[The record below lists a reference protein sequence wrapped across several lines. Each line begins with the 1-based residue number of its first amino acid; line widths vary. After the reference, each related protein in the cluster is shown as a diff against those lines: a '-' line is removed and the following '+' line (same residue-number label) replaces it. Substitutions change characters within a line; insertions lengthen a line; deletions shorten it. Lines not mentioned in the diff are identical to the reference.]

1 MDTTDQSRIT
11 WYPHVLPRATQK
23 ALKHCAEDAWFRTA
37 PWYLASGTALALQV
51 GHRKSFDLDFF
62 TQEKEFGQ
70 QSIAAHFPTDL
81 WKTERTYQG
90 TLFGELAGAK
100 VSFIAY
106 PFFTPRLPFIPYGT
120 IHVLQ
125 PRDIGV
131 MKILAMSQRGRKR
144 DFLDLYWLS
153 HNVETLSWF
162 IGQLKDQ
169 IPDVAHDYHHIIK
182 ALTYFDDAEKD
193 EMPEL
198 NFRIDW
204 RTIKKFFQDEAKKLA
219 RDLLGIQ

>member
-1 MDTTDQSRIT
+1 MDASDGNNLT
-11 WYPHVLPRATQK
+11 WYLDTLPRTTRK
-23 ALKHCAEDAWFRTA
+23 ALEQCAVDTWFSDAS
-37 PWYLASGTALALQV
+37 WYLAGGTALALQV

-62 TQEKEFGQ
+62 TGDKEFNQ
-70 QSIAAHFPTDL
+70 QAIAAHFPSEL
-81 WKTERTYQG
+81 WKTERVYPG

-106 PFFTPRLPFIPYGT
+106 PFFKSHQPLASYGT
-120 IHVLQ
+120 IRILA

-144 DFLDLYWLS
+144 DFIDLYWLC
-153 HNVETLSWF
+153 HHVEKLTWF

-182 ALTYFDDAEKD
+182 SFTYFDDAEKD
-193 EMPEL
+193 QMPEL
-198 NFRIDW
+198 NFHTNW
-204 RTIKKFFQDEAKKLA
+204 RTIKKFFQDQAKNLA